1 MIQIIMNTCKPKYG
15 PQVYY
20 LFRITITIYLT
31 SDTDIKQILMVHYKH
46 TRPLKSK
53 GNKKKKKRD
62 TKMYHTGFSSETSVS
77 AVALASTYYRRAC
90 YINTSVNTCVTS
102 AENGAR
108 G

>member
-31 SDTDIKQILMVHYKH
+31 SDTDIEQILMVHYKH

-53 GNKKKKKRD
+53 GNKKKKRD
-62 TKMYHTGFSSETSVS
+62 TQKCIIQVSRRRRVSPLWHSRVHITGE
-77 AVALASTYYRRAC
+77 R
-90 YINTSVNTCVTS
+90 VTS
-102 AENGAR
+102 TQVSIRA
-108 G
+108 